1 MRISDWS
8 SDVCSSDL
16 GNVDP
21 SITLQYDIAPRVMV
35 YATYGRGSKSGGF
48 VSNTLGT
55 VDSTFTFEPERST
68 NYEAGIKST
77 LAGGAVVAN
86 LSAYHTEFKDLQ
98 VSVYQHESS
107 SYLTGNAASA
117 TSKGIEAPR
126 SEERRVGKE
135 WGRTCR
141 S

>member
-77 LAGGAVVAN
+77 LAGGAVV
-86 LSAYHTEFKDLQ
+86 
-98 VSVYQHESS
+98 
-107 SYLTGNAASA
+107 
-117 TSKGIEAPR
+117 R

-135 WGRTCR
+135 GVRTVR
-141 S
+141 SRWSPYH